1 MRTLALLAI
10 VPLFAACGPSKD
22 VEMSRARLLSE
33 RRDLEATFDHLE
45 DRLIVNQARVRFWRE
60 MRERHEG
67 ATAIACSSLGQH
79 AEAIARRMTPPPVLA
94 RRAAAS
100 HSSLHNSRVAARAGP
115 LGEPSPAA
123 RADRS
128 E

>member
-1 MRTLALLAI
+1 MRTLALLAV
-10 VPLFAACGPSKD
+10 VPLLAACGESKE
-22 VEMSRARLLSE
+22 VEASRARLLSE
-33 RRDLEATFDHLE
+33 RRELEATFDHLE

-94 RRAAAS
+94 RRAAA
-100 HSSLHNSRVAARAGP
+100 HSSLHNSRVATRAGP
-115 LGEPSPAA
+115 VGEPSPAA
-123 RADRS
+123 RADKS